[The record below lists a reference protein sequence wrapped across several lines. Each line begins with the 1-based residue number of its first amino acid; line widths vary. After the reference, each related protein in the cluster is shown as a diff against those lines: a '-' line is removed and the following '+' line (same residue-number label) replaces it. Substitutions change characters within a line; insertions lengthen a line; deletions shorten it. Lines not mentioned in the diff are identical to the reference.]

1 MRECKDTKVSFLVYT
16 TEIDD
21 ASFTKIRIL
30 EVIGIKFTPLV
41 LDTLHLRCI

>member
-21 ASFTKIRIL
+21 GSFTKIRIL